1 MPNCILTLSGIA
13 RDCRDNSG
21 GIKEVY
27 IIDYNSV
34 NKVSIS
40 ADIITGITVDSGTTF
55 HTYTFRKQTGTLTTT
70 INADEV
76 AGTLNYSSEL
86 NMKFSKLET
95 AKRLEVVSLAMGET
109 AVIVRDSN
117 DRFWYLGKDYPVTL
131 SAGSIATGTNLAD
144 FAGYDVTLSD
154 ISTNAPFEVAKNE
167 ELIAI
172 LDGNQ
177 MPITSIK

>member
-1 MPNCILTLSGIA
+1 MPNCSITLAGIA
-13 RDCRDNSG
+13 RDCRENSG

-34 NKVSIS
+34 NNITVL
-40 ADIITGITVDSGTTF
+40 ANVITGITVDSGTTF
-55 HTYTFRKQTGTLTTT
+55 HTYAFRKQTGTLTTT

-109 AVIVRDSN
+109 AAIVRDSN

-154 ISTNAPFEVAKNE
+154 ISTNAPFEVAKNAG
-167 ELIAI
+167 LIAI

-177 MPITSIK
+177 MPITLV

>member
-1 MPNCILTLSGIA
+1 MPNCTLTLSGLA
-13 RDCRDNSG
+13 RDCKDNAG

-27 IIDYNSV
+27 IIDYNSINNV
-34 NKVSIS
+34 TVLANV
-40 ADIITGITVDSGTTF
+40 ITGITVDSEAKF
-55 HTYTFRKQTGTLTTT
+55 HTYAFRKQTGTLTTT
-70 INADEV
+70 INSDEV

-109 AVIVRDSN
+109 AAIVRDSN

-154 ISTNAPFEVAKNE
+154 ISTNAPFEVAKNAG
-167 ELIAI
+167 LIAI

-177 MPITSIK
+177 MPITLV

>member
-1 MPNCILTLSGIA
+1 MGCTLTLSGLA
-13 RDCRDNSG
+13 RDCKDNAG

-27 IIDYNSV
+27 IVDYNAV
-34 NKVSIS
+34 NGITLA
-40 ADIITGITVDSGTTF
+40 ADIITGITLDTGATF
-55 HTYTFRKQTGTLTTT
+55 KTYAFRKQTGAMTTT
-70 INADEV
+70 INSDEV
-76 AGTLNYSSEL
+76 AGTLNYSTEL
-86 NMKFSKLET
+86 NMKFGKLET
-95 AKRLEVVSLAMGET
+95 AKRLEIISLAMGEV

-154 ISTNAPFEVAKNE
+154 IATKAPFEVTNNAG
-167 ELIAI
+167 LITI

-177 MPITSIK
+177 APL